1 MGADKK
7 LDKGKDRYMYVQ
19 DKKEKAL
26 ELYGQDIS
34 LIEMVRKLGDLE
46 ILITIYL

>member
-1 MGADKK
+1 
-7 LDKGKDRYMYVQ
+7 MYVQ